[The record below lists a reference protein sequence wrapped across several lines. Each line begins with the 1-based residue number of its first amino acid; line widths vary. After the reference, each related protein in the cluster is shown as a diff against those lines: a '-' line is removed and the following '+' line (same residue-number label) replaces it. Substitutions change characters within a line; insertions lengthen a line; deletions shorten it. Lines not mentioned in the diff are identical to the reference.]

1 MLTLYEGQYPMFGH
15 AELMPLKVTWDYAYY
30 WGVLCQFFFQQR
42 LTDVA
47 LFARLATPLAD
58 CEALNRD
65 MQLLLR
71 RAAGA
76 SIGANAASM
85 IDQQKLPWFAEL
97 NRGLRDTLD
106 TAALEQ
112 RIIESAAML
121 RVLAAEIL
129 ARVRA
134 LGDTPIDDLPVLSR
148 LATNGEPSLLREA
161 A

>member
-1 MLTLYEGQYPMFGH
+1 M
-15 AELMPLKVTWDYAYY
+15 TWDYAYY

-47 LFARLATPLAD
+47 LFTRLATPLAD

-76 SIGANAASM
+76 SIGTNAASM

-106 TAALEQ
+106 SAALEQ
-112 RIIESAAML
+112 RIIESTAML
-121 RVLAAEIL
+121 RSSPRKSSRAC
-129 ARVRA
+129 VRSA
-134 LGDTPIDDLPVLSR
+134 TRRSMICRCWPR